1 MGQSRFWT
9 SLILWFLNMKAQIS
23 SKLISGS
30 FLYLAVLTVL
40 EPLPISNQSAGGNL
54 ATLFNLIAG
63 IHVNNQEVNVMSV
76 TKVPSLV
83 TAVDLMELQETAI
96 VLTEKSWICH
106 HTRTN
111 IIAFL
116 IQISDSLISGIS
128 WKNDP
133 FSWLSI
139 FSYFFIL
146 NLYIHIWIFCK

>member
-1 MGQSRFWT
+1 
-9 SLILWFLNMKAQIS
+9 MKAQIS

-40 EPLPISNQSAGGNL
+40 EPLPISNQSAVGNL

-96 VLTEKSWICH
+96 VLTEKS
-106 HTRTN
+106 
-111 IIAFL
+111 
-116 IQISDSLISGIS
+116 
-128 WKNDP
+128 
-133 FSWLSI
+133 
-139 FSYFFIL
+139 
-146 NLYIHIWIFCK
+146 